1 VIKIVIKISIQLP
14 IVARPVPGR
23 LGIASICGHRKSGE
37 SHPKK
42 WSVLFMNS
50 LATGDYGDFMKTAG
64 QFMKSN

>member
-1 VIKIVIKISIQLP
+1 MKIMIKISTQLP
-14 IVARPVPGR
+14 IVARLVPGR
-23 LGIASICGHRKSGE
+23 LGIASICSSGKSGE
-37 SHPKK
+37 SHQKK